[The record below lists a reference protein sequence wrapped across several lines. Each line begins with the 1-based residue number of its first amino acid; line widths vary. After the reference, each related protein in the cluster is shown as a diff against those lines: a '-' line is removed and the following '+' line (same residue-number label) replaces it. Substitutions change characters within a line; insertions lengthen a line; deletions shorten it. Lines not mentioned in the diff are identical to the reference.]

1 MGASQPCANS
11 VLSLEP
17 VNEERDAEMN
27 DKTDA
32 DEADRA
38 LKQKHRAM
46 WASGDYPALA
56 SELVQDLGAILVDVC
71 KIKPKQRVLDVA
83 AGAGNAAIPAAMMG
97 AEVIASDLTPE
108 MFDAGRHQAADRGV
122 ELEWVEADAEALP
135 FEDDAFDVVTSCLG
149 VMFAPHHQAGADQI
163 VRVCKPGGTIGLL
176 SWTPEGFIGKM
187 FAAMKPFAPPPPAG
201 AQPPPLWGSEDHVR
215 ELFGD
220 RITDIHAEK
229 RMLAIHSFHQPAD
242 FLRYFKSHY
251 GPTISVYKFL
261 GEDQEKAKALDTA
274 LIELADSFGDA
285 HGDAAWQMEWEYLIF
300 TATKARA

>member
-1 MGASQPCANS
+1 
-11 VLSLEP
+11 
-17 VNEERDAEMN
+17 MN

-46 WASGDYPALA
+46 WAMGDYPALA
-56 SELVQDLGAILVDVC
+56 SELVLDLGAILVDAC
-71 KIKPKQRVLDVA
+71 GIRPRQRVLDVA

-97 AEVIASDLTPE
+97 ADVVASDLTPE
-108 MFDAGRHQAADRGV
+108 LFDAGRRQAADRGV

-135 FEDDAFDVVTSCLG
+135 FGDSEFDVVTSCLG
-149 VMFAPHHQAGADQI
+149 VMFAPHHQAGADEL
-163 VRVCKPGGTIGLL
+163 VRVCKPGGGIGLL

-187 FAAMKPFAPPPPAG
+187 FATMKPFGPPPPPG

-220 RITDIHAEK
+220 RITDVQARKQTLRIS
-229 RMLAIHSFHQPAD
+229 SFHQPED

-251 GPTISVYKFL
+251 GPTIAVYKFIADDEENVTAL
-261 GEDQEKAKALDTA
+261 DKALT
-274 LIELADSFGDA
+274 ELADSFGDA
-285 HGDAAWQMEWEYLIF
+285 HGDSPWQMEWEYLLL
-300 TATKARA
+300 TAKKAR